1 MDILDFETAS
11 ELLISGTGLRFTPER
26 IDRVLKD
33 QIDTDRKMNIGFG
46 MDSSWDTLPGRFIRE
61 PLKEGP
67 TCGCLINIDK
77 MVKEYY
83 QIKGW
88 NKKGVPKK

>member
-1 MDILDFETAS
+1 
-11 ELLISGTGLRFTPER
+11 
-26 IDRVLKD
+26 
-33 QIDTDRKMNIGFG
+33 MNIGFG
-46 MDSSWDTLPGRFIRE
+46 MDPSWDTLPRRFIRE